1 MTPHWISYACMFLAL
16 WVALVGGV
24 FKAFSEFIMT
34 ALDRASPESGIEAM
48 QQINRVVLRTEFVAA
63 IIALSVVTPLFAAY
77 CHYAV
82 AGPAGTLAAL
92 AAGIYW
98 PGVFLVTVFGNVPM
112 NKRLDSMPPD
122 HVETR
127 DYWKTYVRRWTRLNH
142 LRTAGCI
149 ASSIAYAFAALALD

>member
-1 MTPHWISYACMFLAL
+1 MFLAL

-34 ALDRASPESGIEAM
+34 ALDRAAPECGIEAM
-48 QQINRVVLRTEFVAA
+48 QQVNRAVLRTEFVAA

-77 CHYAV
+77 CLYSV
-82 AGPAGTLAAL
+82 AGPAGTLTAV

-98 PGVFLVTVFGNVPM
+98 PSVFLVTVFGNVRM
-112 NKRLDSMPPD
+112 NKQLDVLLPGGAEA
-122 HVETR
+122 H
-127 DYWKTYVRRWTRLNH
+127 DYWEIYLRRWTRLNH

-149 ASSIAYAFAALALD
+149 AASIAYAFAAMALV